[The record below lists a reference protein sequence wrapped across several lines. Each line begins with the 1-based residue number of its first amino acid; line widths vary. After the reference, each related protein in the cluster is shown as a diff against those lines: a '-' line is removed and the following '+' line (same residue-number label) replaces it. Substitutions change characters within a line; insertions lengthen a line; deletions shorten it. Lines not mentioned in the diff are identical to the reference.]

1 MSGKDPKKDPTKIP
15 EKYRVSGWLIFAL
28 LLAIAYAL
36 FSFLVVNK
44 ELAYDTRTVSSLPE
58 RYKVMP
64 ADISRSTIRT
74 EIIRR
79 PAPPQR
85 NNIIGIAPWNAWV
98 RIDHGDHGRYNV
110 IVYTQTIFDKPVEVE
125 EFSAQIS
132 LVGDEKQILP
142 GVAFS
147 QTGPGEYT
155 AAVTLPDNGEWEVRG
170 RFKKGLEVILI
181 AQKIKPL
188 MPK

>member
-1 MSGKDPKKDPTKIP
+1 MSGKDPKKDQ
-15 EKYRVSGWLIFAL
+15 EKRSVSPLMVFAL
-28 LLAIAYAL
+28 LIAIAYAL
-36 FSFLVVNK
+36 FSYFLVNE
-44 ELAYDTRTVSSLPE
+44 ELTYDPAAVGALPTRYEIS
-58 RYKVMP
+58 P
-64 ADISRSTIRT
+64 AQISRSAMRT
-74 EIIRR
+74 ETIPGG
-79 PAPPQR
+79 PAAYGR
-85 NNIIGIAPWNAWV
+85 NIPGVPTWSGWT
-98 RIDHGDHGRYNV
+98 RIEKGEAGRYNV
-110 IVYTQTIFDKPVEVE
+110 IVYTQNIFDKPVEVE